1 MKLKVTVDL
10 DDCKIFDYYD
20 EGNFTLSELVQQEI
34 IKEVVSRIKE
44 LILDKYYDK
53 IQEAVETKISEMT
66 EKILEDFKNSDEK
79 FIYRPNR
86 YEDPV
91 ETTFKEFVV
100 KYFTESVERSHV
112 SENIERFVKKCV
124 EELKNRYDLA
134 FASLIVKNMKEQ
146 KLLADDRL
154 AELIK

>member
-10 DDCKIFDYYD
+10 DDCMIGDYYD
-20 EGNFTLSELVQQEI
+20 EGSFTLSELIQREI
-34 IKEVVSRIKE
+34 TNKVVSRIKE

-53 IQEAVETKISEMT
+53 IQEDVEKKISEMT
-66 EKILEDFKNSDEK
+66 EKILEDFKNSNEK
-79 FIYRPNR
+79 FTYRPK
-86 YEDPV
+86 YCKDPV

-112 SENIERFVKKCV
+112 SENIERFAKKCV

>member
-1 MKLKVTVDL
+1 MELKVTVDL
-10 DDCKIFDYYD
+10 DDFNIFDSYE
-20 EGNFTLSELVQQEI
+20 EGSRTLSEAIQQAI
-34 IKEVVSRIKE
+34 IRETVSRIKE
-44 LILDKYYDK
+44 LILDKYYAK
-53 IQEAVETKISEMT
+53 IEEATEKKISEMT

-79 FIYRPNR
+79 FMYKPGR

-91 ETTFKEFVV
+91 ETTFKEFVA

>member
-1 MKLKVTVDL
+1 MELKITVDL
-10 DDCKIFDYYD
+10 DDFEIRDYYG
-20 EGNFTLSELVQQEI
+20 EGNLTLSEI
-34 IKEVVSRIKE
+34 IKEDIIRETVSKIKE

-53 IQEAVETKISEMT
+53 IQEATEKKISEMT

-79 FIYRPNR
+79 FIYRPKR

-91 ETTFKEFVV
+91 ETTFKEFVA

>member
-1 MKLKVTVDL
+1 MELKVTVDL
-10 DDCKIFDYYD
+10 DDYKISDYYD
-20 EGNFTLSELVQQEI
+20 EGSFTLSELIQQEI
-34 IKEVVSRIKE
+34 IKKVVSRIKE

-53 IQEAVETKISEMT
+53 IQEAVEKKISEMT

-79 FIYRPNR
+79 FIYRPKR
-86 YEDPV
+86 YGDPV

-100 KYFTESVERSHV
+100 KYFTESVECSHV
-112 SENIERFVKKCV
+112 SENIERFVKKCI

>member
-1 MKLKVTVDL
+1 MELKVTVDL
-10 DDCKIFDYYD
+10 DDFEIRDYYG
-20 EGNFTLSELVQQEI
+20 ESNLTLSEVIQQEI
-34 IKEVVSRIKE
+34 IREIVSKIKG

-53 IQEAVETKISEMT
+53 IEEATEKKISEMT

-79 FIYRPNR
+79 FMYRPGR

-91 ETTFKEFVV
+91 ETTFKEFVA

-112 SENIERFVKKCV
+112 SENIERFVKELV
-124 EELKNRYDLA
+124 TELKNRYDLA

>member
-1 MKLKVTVDL
+1 MELKVTVDL
-10 DDCKIFDYYD
+10 DDCNIYDYYD
-20 EGNFTLSELVQQEI
+20 EGSFTLSDLIQQEI
-34 IKEVVSRIKE
+34 IKKVVSKIKE

-53 IQEAVETKISEMT
+53 IQEAVEKKISEMT

-79 FIYRPNR
+79 FIYRPKR

-91 ETTFKEFVV
+91 ETTFKEFVT

>member
-1 MKLKVTVDL
+1 MELKVTVDL
-10 DDCKIFDYYD
+10 DDFNIFDPYE
-20 EGNFTLSELVQQEI
+20 EGSRTLSEAIQQAI
-34 IKEVVSRIKE
+34 IQETVSRIKE

-53 IQEAVETKISEMT
+53 IQEAVGKKISEMT

-79 FIYRPNR
+79 FMYRPGR

-91 ETTFKEFVV
+91 ETTFKEFVA

-112 SENIERFVKKCV
+112 SENIERFVKELV
-124 EELKNRYDLA
+124 TELKNRYDLA